1 MFEYLPYDTKAGN
14 MMSSL
19 YGIYKGK
26 KKWLEGDKAA
36 ELNFDCLITAPLTQ
50 KVAMFQ
56 TLRKWLEAPS
66 RLEIHIPFESIPHE
80 RKS

>member
-14 MMSSL
+14 LMSSL

-36 ELNFDCLITAPLTQ
+36 ELSFDCLITAPL
-50 KVAMFQ
+50 
-56 TLRKWLEAPS
+56 
-66 RLEIHIPFESIPHE
+66 I
-80 RKS
+80 